1 MPTWPTKNLLS
12 CIHGVFLRL
21 CQYFEFMNC
30 WHRVQMAIGM
40 GQNFRFALKSYLIY
54 RQLVLFDL
62 GGCSKELPAWL
73 AKVGVD

>member
-1 MPTWPTKNLLS
+1 
-12 CIHGVFLRL
+12 
-21 CQYFEFMNC
+21 
-30 WHRVQMAIGM
+30 MAIGM